1 MANDHAIQVG
11 EFLFEDAELAQK
23 AVKEQKAINYLRHQ
37 LQGRNISAVI
47 SAYHQL
53 MQQEIFETEL
63 GYAFL
68 SELRR
73 EILSDPAVNEEDVER
88 ILVKANKEQIGPKMA
103 EDELPDEAAI
113 AQLVERTK
121 TIVKKYKERFYMLLV
136 VVLILLGAVVFMF
149 VITITSDSPTILN
162 YKTKLENE
170 YASWDEDL
178 QKRED
183 EVKHK
188 EEELLKKAGQ
198 QQDNVSEDK

>member
-136 VVLILLGAVVFMF
+136 AVLILLGAVVFMF

-198 QQDNVSEDK
+198 QQDNASEDK